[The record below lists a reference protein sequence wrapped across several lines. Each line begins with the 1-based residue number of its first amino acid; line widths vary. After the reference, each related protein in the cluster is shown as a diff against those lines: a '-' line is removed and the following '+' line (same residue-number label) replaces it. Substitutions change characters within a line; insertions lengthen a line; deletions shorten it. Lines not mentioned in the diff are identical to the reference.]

1 MFLYSFIKYFLYIL
15 VFLCNV
21 SIFVKD
27 IKYKCSFSILTMDF
41 VLSNKEKKE
50 LFVSLFQVLKNCSTL
65 INCNFEDKC
74 LHIQGMDKS
83 HVCLYDMKIEK
94 DWFDSY
100 NVEETKKLCFDS
112 NVFHSI
118 ISTKSDNQDLVVK
131 LDNDNEDTLHI
142 QFTNKVF
149 VIDDDNEE
157 QANNEEQVNDDG
169 TNDKDKK
176 GKKKGKKE
184 KDNKKGKIAKAV
196 VAKSINE
203 KNEFK
208 KLFKIPLSEYEYE
221 EMAIPV
227 VDYDAEF
234 SLSSKLVVDM
244 FAQLNNFGNDI
255 MVKCSEESIHLTTTS
270 VNGEMCVQIPID
282 DLSSYSIVEG
292 EEVILN
298 YSLLYLNKMCIT
310 NKLTSEIEFFISNEC
325 PMKIAYPLG
334 EGSSLVFY
342 MAPKSIHL

>member
-1 MFLYSFIKYFLYIL
+1 MEFQISDKKKKDIF
-15 VFLCNV
+15 V
-21 SIFVKD
+21 SI
-27 IKYKCSFSILTMDF
+27 
-41 VLSNKEKKE
+41 
-50 LFVSLFQVLKNCSTL
+50 FQVLKNCSSIIHCT
-65 INCNFEDKC
+65 FEKEF
-74 LHIQGMDKS
+74 LHIQGIDKS
-83 HVCLYDMKIEK
+83 HVCLFDVKLNNT
-94 DWFDSY
+94 WFDSY
-100 NVEETKKLCFDS
+100 NIISEKKNISFDS
-112 NVFHSI
+112 NMFHSI
-118 ISTKSDNQDLVVK
+118 ISTKSDNQDLIVK

-149 VIDDDNEE
+149 VIDDNDIKEDN
-157 QANNEEQVNDDG
+157 NDD

-176 GKKKGKKE
+176 DKKKGKKE
-184 KDNKKGKIAKAV
+184 KDNKKAKKEKVSKA
-196 VAKSINE
+196 INE

-221 EMAIPV
+221 EMVIPV

-310 NKLTSEIEFFISNEC
+310 NKLTSEIEFYISNEC

-342 MAPKSIHL
+342 MAPKSIHLIHL

>member
-1 MFLYSFIKYFLYIL
+1 
-15 VFLCNV
+15 
-21 SIFVKD
+21 
-27 IKYKCSFSILTMDF
+27 MDF

-118 ISTKSDNQDLVVK
+118 ISTKSDNQDLIVK

-149 VIDDDNEE
+149 VIDDNDIKEDN
-157 QANNEEQVNDDG
+157 NDD

-176 GKKKGKKE
+176 DKKKGKKE
-184 KDNKKGKIAKAV
+184 KDNKKAKKEKVSKA
-196 VAKSINE
+196 INE

-221 EMAIPV
+221 EMVIPV

-310 NKLTSEIEFFISNEC
+310 NKLTSEIEFYISNEC

-342 MAPKSIHL
+342 MAPKSIHLIHL